1 VSPKQVEA
9 LINKNTIAIVGSAP
23 TFPHGVIDPIPQLSQ
38 LAVKYK
44 IGLHVDCCLGSYL
57 IPFARILGYQ
67 IPDFDFSLPGVTTIS
82 VDTHK
87 YGYSPKGSSVIMFR
101 NEALRRYM
109 YYVATSWVGGVYAS
123 PSIAGS
129 RPGAIVASTW
139 ATVMSFGYNGYKE
152 HAVGILQAADQLRE
166 LIKNNKLLK
175 RDSNGTLIPSP
186 NDLIIVGDSKLSVVS
201 FGFRHQVEKA
211 NKSAASNKEKLLD
224 IYAVNSAI
232 SKDSHWH
239 LNTLQNPACVHLCV
253 TWANHQNAITRFMD
267 DLYKAIQ
274 LVQTSP
280 EKYNSNT
287 STQLYGV
294 AEAINIDEDS
304 NNSMDLLDQDQ
315 NLRKN
320 NLVGEMAMAYI
331 DTLTWL
337 PTPEEDRAYKSA
349 K

>member
-1 VSPKQVEA
+1 
-9 LINKNTIAIVGSAP
+9 
-23 TFPHGVIDPIPQLSQ
+23 
-38 LAVKYK
+38 
-44 IGLHVDCCLGSYL
+44 
-57 IPFARILGYQ
+57 
-67 IPDFDFSLPGVTTIS
+67 
-82 VDTHK
+82 
-87 YGYSPKGSSVIMFR
+87 
-101 NEALRRYM
+101 
-109 YYVATSWVGGVYAS
+109 
-123 PSIAGS
+123 
-129 RPGAIVASTW
+129 
-139 ATVMSFGYNGYKE
+139 
-152 HAVGILQAADQLRE
+152 
-166 LIKNNKLLK
+166 
-175 RDSNGTLIPSP
+175 
-186 NDLIIVGDSKLSVVS
+186 
-201 FGFRHQVEKA
+201 
-211 NKSAASNKEKLLD
+211 
-224 IYAVNSAI
+224 
-232 SKDSHWH
+232 
-239 LNTLQNPACVHLCV
+239 
-253 TWANHQNAITRFMD
+253 MD